1 MKSLGFRF
9 SDLLKYYIE
18 YKVSFS
24 GIDIMLVESYQG
36 SLDDSDNSNVF
47 RNDLKNEKENGI
59 NEDQYLNGKNNG
71 RKFENERGG
80 GEQEEDSV
88 EKKGYRY
95 LDHMTDLIV
104 EAHGKTLTETFL
116 NAAIG
121 TLNAMF
127 DVEKVESKT
136 STKIV
141 AQGHDLKSLLYDW
154 IEKILLAIY
163 IDKIIINHFEYLE
176 LLMVIK
182 GDNGNTIKS
191 QIVSTFKNNHKNQ
204 YKPEMNLILEEQK
217 IELGRRGF
225 VTYEIECV
233 GLGESPDISKH
244 NYKLEIKSV
253 TYHEMEIDYD
263 KNKNKY
269 RVKFLLDL

>member
-18 YKVSFS
+18 YTVSFS

-47 RNDLKNEKENGI
+47 SNDLKNEKENGI

-71 RKFENERGG
+71 RKFENEGG
-80 GEQEEDSV
+80 GEEEEDSV

-104 EAHGKTLTETFL
+104 EAYDMTLTETFL

-176 LLMVIK
+176 LRMVIK
-182 GDNGNTIKS
+182 DGNGNRIKS
-191 QIVSTFKNNHKNQ
+191 QIVSTFKNNHEIQ

-217 IELGRRGF
+217 IELGRRGS

-233 GLGESPDISKH
+233 CSGESPDISKH

-263 KNKNKY
+263 KNTKKY

>member
-1 MKSLGFRF
+1 M
-9 SDLLKYYIE
+9 
-18 YKVSFS
+18 VSFLVV
-24 GIDIMLVESYQG
+24 DIMRRESYQG
-36 SLDDSDNSNVF
+36 LLDNNNSSSVF
-47 RNDLKNEKENGI
+47 RRDFKNEKKNDITEN
-59 NEDQYLNGKNNG
+59 QYLNGKING
-71 RKFENERGG
+71 TKFENER
-80 GEQEEDSV
+80 EVQEEEDSV
-88 EKKGYRY
+88 VKTGYRY

-127 DVEKVESKT
+127 EVEKVEPKT

-176 LLMVIK
+176 LRMVIK
-182 GDNGNTIKS
+182 DDKGNRIKC
-191 QIVSTFKNNHKNQ
+191 QIVSTFKNNHQTQDKA
-204 YKPEMNLILEEQK
+204 EMNLILEEKK
-217 IELGRRGF
+217 IDLELRGS

-233 GLGESPDISKH
+233 GWGESPDISKH

-263 KNKNKY
+263 ENTKKY
-269 RVKFLLDL
+269 RVKILLDL

>member
-1 MKSLGFRF
+1 MLG
-9 SDLLKYYIE
+9 
-18 YKVSFS
+18 
-24 GIDIMLVESYQG
+24 ESYQG
-36 SLDDSDNSNVF
+36 SLDNNDSSNVF
-47 RNDLKNEKENGI
+47 RRDFKNEKENGI
-59 NEDQYLNGKNNG
+59 NEKQYLNGKNNG
-71 RKFENERGG
+71 RKFDNER
-80 GEQEEDSV
+80 EEEDEDSV
-88 EKKGYRY
+88 EKRGYRY

-104 EAHGKTLTETFL
+104 EAHGKTLTEAFL

-136 STKIV
+136 SIKVV

-176 LLMVIK
+176 LRMVIK
-182 GDNGNTIKS
+182 YGNGNRIKS
-191 QIVSTFKNNHKNQ
+191 QIVSIFKNNNKNRD
-204 YKPEMNLILEEQK
+204 KEDMNLILEEKK
-217 IELGRRGF
+217 IDLERRGS

-233 GLGESPDISKH
+233 GSGESPNISKH

-263 KNKNKY
+263 KNKKKY